1 MPRFTPE
8 FIERQREVI
17 ADGTMIRSEY
27 IKFADSLLPAALDEI
42 ERLKKRERTNC
53 ATIIRLRDELKKA
66 NEKIKRGN
74 EMFSNLYSM

>member
-1 MPRFTPE
+1 
-8 FIERQREVI
+8 
-17 ADGTMIRSEY
+17 MIRSEY